1 MSGADMPGEEQYD
14 YDAYSMILEWDP
26 QGRIYVVDVPEL
38 PGCHTHGS
46 TRVEA
51 VQQGHDAIASWIEA
65 ARTWGRPVPPPRV
78 WEDNEEDSTAAHAG
92 PYASRV

>member
-1 MSGADMPGEEQYD
+1 MNGSASSALDEERYA
-14 YDAYSMILEWDP
+14 AYSMVLEWDP

-65 ARTWGRPVPPPRV
+65 ARAWERPVPPPRV
-78 WEDNEEDSTAAHAG
+78 WEDNDEASTEAHAG
-92 PYASRV
+92 SYASRV